1 MTKVKIGDRVRMIR
15 TYDHALKGETGTVIA
30 VLTEKSYHDILV
42 MFDKKDNWKHSGSS
56 PAPDIMVSFIEPYP
70 SKGERNDRCQY
81 VRFSDVEVIDSNI
94 KMIVV
99 VDGVKGIA
107 TAKLLTGKRTV
118 ATGTAKCA
126 PTDTFKYPKGIN
138 LAVQRCIAKAY
149 PEEPITVDPAVVKDV
164 GLTTIL

>member
-1 MTKVKIGDRVRMIR
+1 MTKVKLGDRVRMIR

-30 VLTEKSYHDILV
+30 VLTENSYHDILV
-42 MFDKKDNWKHSGSS
+42 MFDKKDDWKHSGSS
-56 PAPDIMVSFIEPYP
+56 PDPDIMVSFIEPYP
-70 SKGERNDRCQY
+70 SEGERNDRCQY

-126 PTDTFKYPKGIN
+126 PTDTFKNPKGIN

>member
-1 MTKVKIGDRVRMIR
+1 MTKVRAGDRVRMIR
-15 TYDHALKGETGTVIA
+15 EYDHALKGEIGTVIA
-30 VLTEKSYHDILV
+30 VLPEKSYHDILV
-42 MFDKKDNWKHSGSS
+42 MFDKKDSWKHSGSYYE
-56 PAPDIMVSFIEPYP
+56 PDEMVAAIEPYP
-70 SKGERNDRCQY
+70 SAEERYARCQY
-81 VRFSDVEVIDSNI
+81 VHFRDVEVIDSNI
-94 KMIVV
+94 KMVIVV
-99 VDGVKGIA
+99 DSVKGIA

-126 PTDTFKYPKGIN
+126 PTDTFKTPKGIN

>member
-1 MTKVKIGDRVRMIR
+1 
-15 TYDHALKGETGTVIA
+15 
-30 VLTEKSYHDILV
+30 
-42 MFDKKDNWKHSGSS
+42 
-56 PAPDIMVSFIEPYP
+56 
-70 SKGERNDRCQY
+70 
-81 VRFSDVEVIDSNI
+81 
-94 KMIVV
+94 MIVV

-126 PTDTFKYPKGIN
+126 PTDTFKTPKGIN
-138 LAVQRCIAKAY
+138 LAVQRCIVKAY